1 MAANAM
7 RTISLRNI
15 GAHKVRLLLTLLSVV
30 LGTAFIAG
38 SSMMTTSLKN
48 SMDSLM
54 TTAFDDVD
62 VVVMQNEK
70 SPRGISMEDVTK
82 LRERDDTKSVDI
94 STQQSTVIMTGSD
107 GKAIQTGA
115 APAQAFALG
124 PNQNFATG
132 AWLSGGA
139 KPQASGEIAVNDGAL
154 KKGNLK
160 IGDKTTVVTPAGR
173 QEMTISGTFDSK
185 AVTDGMIGIA
195 FTEEDFL
202 KNFTDGKFV
211 QLLTIQL
218 EDGKDA
224 GAAKD
229 AMAKEF
235 GSYNV
240 QTGQALVEQTT
251 EMISQGLKF
260 INYVLWAFAGIALLV
275 GTFII
280 SNTFAM
286 IVAQRNRELALLR
299 AVGASRNQITRS
311 VVFEAIVVGLVGSLI
326 GIAAGVGLTQA
337 LMAIIRA
344 QGMPLPSGG
353 LGLDAISVLVPLGV
367 GVLITVLSAWG
378 PARRA
383 GSVHP
388 VQAMRSGDQSSNN
401 SLLVR
406 TIFGLL
412 ALAAGVALA
421 LLGTYVESVGG
432 LGRRSGVIGGG
443 AFLIV
448 VGLWLAGPAFAGP
461 LVGTLGRVVGA
472 PFGAVGKLAATN
484 SQRNPRRTAATAF
497 ALTLGLMMVSSVG
510 ILGATMKESMS
521 DMIDDSL
528 NADFV
533 LSSSG
538 GSQLGVPKDVPDVV
552 AKVEGVSGVTT
563 MYTAPVVMNNAKM
576 DDSFGPPAMKVLRG
590 DLSKAVKVE
599 MREGSVDLPED
610 QPGVL
615 IATTT
620 AERFGLK
627 VGDEVTLNSLTGGQ
641 AKAPVKGIYEQ
652 NSSLDRAVLS
662 NKSATELADEQAIS
676 IHAIYVDSASGTTDE
691 MRQRLE
697 DAVAQHL
704 VVGVKDKN
712 EYIGQT
718 TSIITQMLTILYA
731 LLALSVIVA
740 VLGIVNTLAL
750 SVIERRQ
757 EVGMLRA
764 VGTQRRQIRTMIYIE
779 SATIAFYGALLG
791 AAVGLA
797 LGWAFIHVLAGS
809 GMDKV
814 VVPWPQVGLMLLGSL
829 VVGVLAAVW
838 PGHQAAQTKPLE
850 AITD

>member
-1 MAANAM
+1 MAKNAM

-15 GAHKVRLLLTLLSVV
+15 RAHKVRLFLTVLSVV

-38 SSMMTTSLKN
+38 SSMMTASLKS
-48 SMDSLM
+48 SMDSLL
-54 TTAFDDVD
+54 TTAFNDVD
-62 VVVMQNEK
+62 VVMMQNEK
-70 SPRGISMEDVTK
+70 SPRGISMADVQAI
-82 LRERDDTKSVDI
+82 RDRADTKSVDV

-124 PNQNFATG
+124 PNQDFATG
-132 AWLSGGA
+132 AWLKEGK
-139 KPQASGEIAVNDGAL
+139 KPEARGEIAINEGAL

-173 QEMTISGTFDSK
+173 HEMTISGTFDSK
-185 AVTDGMIGIA
+185 AVSDSMLGVA
-195 FTEEDFL
+195 FTEPDFL
-202 KNFTDGKFV
+202 ANFTDGEHV
-211 QLLTIQL
+211 QLLTIEL
-218 EDGKDA
+218 EDGEDANAVKDELGTA
-224 GAAKD
+224 YGNY
-229 AMAKEF
+229 
-235 GSYNV
+235 SV

-251 EMISQGLKF
+251 KMISQGLSF

-299 AVGASRNQITRS
+299 AVGASRGQITRS
-311 VVFEAIVVGLVGSLI
+311 VVFEAIVVGLVGSVL
-326 GIAAGVGLTQA
+326 GILAGVGLTQG
-337 LMAIIRA
+337 LMALIRT
-344 QGMPLPSGG
+344 QGMPLPSAG
-353 LGLDAISVLVPLGV
+353 LGLDTTSVVAPLVV
-367 GVLITVLSAWG
+367 GVLITVLSAWA

-388 VQAMRSGDQSSNN
+388 VQAMRAGDQSSNN
-401 SLLVR
+401 SLVVR
-406 TIFGLL
+406 TVFG
-412 ALAAGVALA
+412 ALA
-421 LLGTYVESVGG
+421 LVVGVVAVLVG
-432 LGRRSGVIGGG
+432 SLVSSIGGIGARSGVIGFG
-443 AFLIV
+443 AFCIV
-448 VGLWLAGPAFAGP
+448 IGLWLAGPAVAGP
-461 LVGTLGRVVGA
+461 LVGGLGRVVGA

-497 ALTLGLMMVSSVG
+497 ALTLGLMMVSSIG
-510 ILGATMKESMS
+510 MLGATMEKSMS

-528 NADFV
+528 SADFV

-538 GSQLGVPKDVPDVV
+538 GSQLGVPKDVPEVV
-552 AKVEGVSGVTT
+552 SKVEGVDAVTT
-563 MYTAPVVMNNAKM
+563 MYTAPVVMNGQKM
-576 DDSFGPPAMKVLRG
+576 DDTFGPPAMKVLRG
-590 DLSKAVKVE
+590 DLSKAVKVT
-599 MREGSVDLPED
+599 MREGSIELPED

-615 IATTT
+615 IADST
-620 AERFGLK
+620 ATRFNLK
-627 VGDEVTLNSLTGGQ
+627 VGDEVTLNSLAGGE

-676 IHAIYVDSASGTTDE
+676 IFAIYVDSASGPSDD
-691 MRQRLE
+691 MRKRLE
-697 DAVAQHL
+697 DAVAEHL
-704 VVGVKDKN
+704 VVSVKDKN
-712 EYIGQT
+712 EFIGQT
-718 TSIITQMLTILYA
+718 TAIVSQMLTILYA

-764 VGTQRRQIRTMIYIE
+764 VGTQRGQIRTMIYIE
-779 SATIAFYGALLG
+779 SAVIAFYGALLG
-791 AAVGLA
+791 AVVGLCI
-797 LGWAFIHVLAGS
+797 GWAFIHVLAGN
-809 GMDKV
+809 GLDQV
-814 VVPWPQVGLMLLGSL
+814 VVPWVQVGAMLLASL

-838 PGHQAAQTKPLE
+838 PGHQAARTKPLE